1 MQILKKYITK
11 TLVAALLTGVFLFLF
26 GKFFLIDVVKVTS
39 LSMSPT
45 LKPNTWHW
53 VKPFTF
59 LSSKIKRNDVV
70 QLSLPAD
77 EKDTT
82 LRNGLFFKRIIGL
95 PGDTILIYQSQIY
108 INGEAAE
115 INKDLLHNYVIK
127 LNLQKDTVQF
137 ENTGI
142 DEKYLIDDSCA
153 YMVMLTRTNFH
164 EIIRKG
170 INIKVFREDS
180 GLYDDAI
187 FPFEPSI
194 KWNKDFF
201 GPIYIPKKNDTLI
214 LDTSNIVL
222 YRQLISVHEQNRLEL
237 KEGKIFI
244 NQKESTYYVIRQN
257 YYFAIGDNF
266 DNSIDSRNWGFIPEK
281 AIRSKLIRYPFVF

>member
-1 MQILKKYITK
+1 MKFFKKYITK
-11 TLVAALLTGVFLFLF
+11 TLVAALLTSVFLFLF
-26 GKFFLIDVVKVTS
+26 CKFFLIDIVKVTS
-39 LSMSPT
+39 LTMSPT
-45 LKPNTWHW
+45 LKLNTWHW

-70 QLSLPAD
+70 QLVLSAN

-82 LRNGLFFKRIIGL
+82 FRNGLFFKRIIGL
-95 PGDTILIYQSQIY
+95 PGDTILIHQSQVF
-108 INGEAAE
+108 INGKAAE

-127 LNLQKDTVQF
+127 IKLQKDTVQF

-164 EIIRKG
+164 ELIRKG

-187 FPFEPSI
+187 FPFKPEI
-194 KWNKDFF
+194 KWNKDYF
-201 GPIYIPKKNDTLI
+201 GPLYIPKKNDTLN

-222 YRQLISVHEQNRLEL
+222 YRQLISVHEQNNLEL

-244 NQKESTYYVIRQN
+244 NQKESAYYVIRHN

-266 DNSIDSRNWGFIPEK
+266 DNSIDSRNCGFIPEK
-281 AIRSKLIRYPFVF
+281 AIRSKLLR